1 MMLCPTR
8 VDDLIAVMEINAG
21 YIPLASWVI
30 AIFVNGDDLR
40 CHG

>member
-8 VDDLIAVMEINAG
+8 VDDLIVVMGNNLG
-21 YIPLASWVI
+21 DIPASWVI